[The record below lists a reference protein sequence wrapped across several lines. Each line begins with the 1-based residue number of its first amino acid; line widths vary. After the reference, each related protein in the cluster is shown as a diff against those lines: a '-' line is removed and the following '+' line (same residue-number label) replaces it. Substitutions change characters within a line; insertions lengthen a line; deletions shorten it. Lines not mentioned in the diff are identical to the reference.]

1 MKKFLFII
9 FFFFQFNSINS
20 EENIVYLD
28 VQYIVDNSNLG
39 KIYKNELKKTQQ
51 KNNQDIKKIEINIK
65 DKENDFNIQKNIL
78 NDEEKQKKLD
88 ELNLMIQ
95 NYQIT
100 RNNNNKKIVNE
111 KNKYSKK
118 ILTILNPLLT
128 NYVEKNKID
137 IVLKKKDV
145 LVGINKLDITNEI
158 LNIFNNETKN
168 KEFQDEN

>member
-1 MKKFLFII
+1 M
-9 FFFFQFNSINS
+9 
-20 EENIVYLD
+20 
-28 VQYIVDNSNLG
+28 
-39 KIYKNELKKTQQ
+39 
-51 KNNQDIKKIEINIK
+51 
-65 DKENDFNIQKNIL
+65 

-88 ELNLMIQ
+88 EINLMIQ

>member
-1 MKKFLFII
+1 MKKLLLILI
-9 FFFFQFNSINS
+9 FFLKTTPLYSNI
-20 EENIVYLD
+20 NIVYLD

-158 LNIFNNETKN
+158 LNIFNNEKKN

>member
-1 MKKFLFII
+1 MKKLLLILI
-9 FFFFQFNSINS
+9 FFLKTSPLYSNI
-20 EENIVYLD
+20 NIVYLD

>member
-1 MKKFLFII
+1 M
-9 FFFFQFNSINS
+9 
-20 EENIVYLD
+20 
-28 VQYIVDNSNLG
+28 
-39 KIYKNELKKTQQ
+39 
-51 KNNQDIKKIEINIK
+51 
-65 DKENDFNIQKNIL
+65 

>member
-1 MKKFLFII
+1 MKKLLLILI
-9 FFFFQFNSINS
+9 FFLKTTPLYSNI
-20 EENIVYLD
+20 NIVYLD

-39 KIYKNELKKTQQ
+39 KIYKDQLKKTRQ
-51 KNNQDIKKIEINIK
+51 KNNQEIKKIEINIK

-88 ELNLMIQ
+88 EINLMIQ

-100 RNNNNKKIVNE
+100 RNNNNKKIINE

-137 IVLKKKDV
+137 IVIKKKDV

>member
-1 MKKFLFII
+1 M
-9 FFFFQFNSINS
+9 
-20 EENIVYLD
+20 
-28 VQYIVDNSNLG
+28 
-39 KIYKNELKKTQQ
+39 
-51 KNNQDIKKIEINIK
+51 
-65 DKENDFNIQKNIL
+65 

-137 IVLKKKDV
+137 IVLKKKMFW
-145 LVGINKLDITNEI
+145 LG
-158 LNIFNNETKN
+158 
-168 KEFQDEN
+168 

>member
-1 MKKFLFII
+1 MKKLLLILI
-9 FFFFQFNSINS
+9 FFLKTTPLYSNI
-20 EENIVYLD
+20 NIVYLD

-39 KIYKNELKKTQQ
+39 KIYKDQLKKTRQ
-51 KNNQDIKKIEINIK
+51 KNNQEIKKIEINIK

-88 ELNLMIQ
+88 EINLMIQ

-100 RNNNNKKIVNE
+100 RNNNNKKIINE